1 MNNSVSA
8 ASNIMVLA
16 SEGGRNRT
24 VNGTIT
30 LNFLKDPTD
39 PKWRNDPA
47 MRRYRA
53 IMARHARGANVND
66 VYHVYGMAVAY
77 ETVSLF
83 RRLGGNPTR
92 ARLMA
97 AARSI
102 ASRANPF
109 LLPGIEVR
117 TGRGDAF
124 PVQQGQL
131 QRWQRGRWV
140 PFGPLWAS
148 KRN

>member
-1 MNNSVSA
+1 ML
-8 ASNIMVLA
+8 IA
-16 SEGGRNRT
+16 SEGGQNRT
-24 VNGTIT
+24 VQRSVT

-39 PKWRNDPA
+39 PRWRRDA
-47 MRRYRA
+47 GMRRYRS
-53 IMARHARGANVND
+53 IMARYARGANVND
-66 VYHVYGMAVAY
+66 VYHVYGMAVAH

-83 RRLGGNPTR
+83 RRLGSNVTR

-102 ASRANPF
+102 ASRSNPF
-109 LLPGIEVR
+109 LLPGVEVR
-117 TGRGDAF
+117 TARGDGF

-131 QRWQRGRWV
+131 QRWQNGGWV